1 MNTTER
7 QRVSDCTIGTADTSD
22 HNTIHLTV
30 NLEDLKRRTQQ
41 RLNIGILNK
50 KTIVQEIK
58 KETRDC
64 NNLNKDNE
72 VEPTTVWDTVKGV
85 NCKHWWASGL
95 ITLSNTKVVSN
106 NEKQSVSL
114 NTGVNKNTPLTY
126 CPIAWAYTLSSL
138 LQTFPLNREMHPCFS
153 LSRHPEIY
161 LSNPPW

>member
-85 NCKHWWASGL
+85 MRVLWK
-95 ITLSNTKVVSN
+95 
-106 NEKQSVSL
+106 
-114 NTGVNKNTPLTY
+114 
-126 CPIAWAYTLSSL
+126 
-138 LQTFPLNREMHPCFS
+138 F
-153 LSRHPEIY
+153 
-161 LSNPPW
+161 